1 MFDNMERVCVKD
13 KRDPHSVCVKRYVD
27 QRIKAELG
35 TLGVCL
41 PVG

>member
-1 MFDNMERVCVKD
+1 MFDNTLRVCLED

-27 QRIKAELG
+27 QRIKAELE
-35 TLGVCL
+35 TLGVCP